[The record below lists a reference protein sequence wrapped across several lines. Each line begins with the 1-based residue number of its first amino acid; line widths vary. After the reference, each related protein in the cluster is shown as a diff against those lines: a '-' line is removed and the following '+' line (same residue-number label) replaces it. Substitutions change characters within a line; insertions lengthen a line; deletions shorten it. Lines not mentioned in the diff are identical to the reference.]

1 MSLVDKMK
9 SLFVIHINEYILLSD
24 RMNRADKIQPLDI
37 QDLENK
43 LFYQT
48 NKEENNINQES
59 SCLSQIWNTIF
70 ASTIHQSLEEAKDNY
85 DDLCSKRE
93 AEMES
98 IVLHKKCSVPWVN
111 MLWGLVGMVLGMTAV
126 FIGFVLWP
134 TENVFLHPDHW
145 YECMLQCGIVWVGK
159 LGAAGGGADLAGF
172 INIIFQLPAP
182 HSFLPIP
189 RPG

>member
-1 MSLVDKMK
+1 M
-9 SLFVIHINEYILLSD
+9 Y
-24 RMNRADKIQPLDI
+24 RTDKINPLDI
-37 QDLENK
+37 QDLENE

-48 NKEENNINQES
+48 NKKEKNIKKELS
-59 SCLSQIWNTIF
+59 FLSQIWNTVF
-70 ASTIHQSLEEAKDNY
+70 ASTIHQSLAEAKENY

-98 IVLHKKCSVPWVN
+98 IVLHKKCSVPLVN
-111 MLWGLVGMVLGMTAV
+111 MLWGLVGTVLGMTAV

-159 LGAAGGGADLAGF
+159 LGAAGGDVDLESF
-172 INIIFQLPAP
+172 INIIFQRPVLR
-182 HSFLPIP
+182 SFLPIP
-189 RPG
+189 LPG